1 MSEGRRIEYFDALEQ
16 ARLPF
21 EAEGY
26 RLLCYGASLNVFP
39 SIMGRSCGLGME
51 SYQFREKGPKGSK
64 IIFETGQDVIPAT
77 VKEQRLFHLKWSNK
91 NRSEEVEYDDEAFQW
106 QIELYRKADKKL
118 Q

>member
-1 MSEGRRIEYFDALEQ
+1 MSLESTVLPMLRPDGAKVEARVEWQAENTGNVEYINCDGKVSESRRIEYFDALEQ

-51 SYQFREKGPKGSK
+51 SY
-64 IIFETGQDVIPAT
+64 
-77 VKEQRLFHLKWSNK
+77 
-91 NRSEEVEYDDEAFQW
+91 
-106 QIELYRKADKKL
+106 
-118 Q
+118 